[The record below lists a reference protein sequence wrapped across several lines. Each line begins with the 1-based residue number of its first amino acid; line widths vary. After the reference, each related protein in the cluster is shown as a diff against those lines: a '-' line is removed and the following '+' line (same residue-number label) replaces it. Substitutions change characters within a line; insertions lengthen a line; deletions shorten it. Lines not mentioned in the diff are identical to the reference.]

1 MLELS
6 IEILAQKRHKCYI
19 CKKNTIQTF
28 QNRHDGLCNR
38 VNAGNR
44 KSIFGRQLRTTAL
57 ANLNCV
63 TARWSRDLFSAT
75 FFSQRS
81 LKMHGHSLQCA
92 SNCFT
97 ILKGPCKKL
106 ILTKELRERKKIA
119 RAKSER
125 WNRSQIQNALQIS
138 KVRVNQRRKGQK
150 SLIALKLSD
159 MKNNWQ
165 REIKMHSSPSP

>member
-19 CKKNTIQTF
+19 CKKKNTIQTF

-97 ILKGPCKKL
+97 ILKGPCKK
-106 ILTKELRERKKIA
+106 IYSDKRVT
-119 RAKSER
+119 RAKENSA
-125 WNRSQIQNALQIS
+125 SQIRKMEQVANS
-138 KVRVNQRRKGQK
+138 KRPPNLKSPCQSKTQRAKIVNC
-150 SLIALKLSD
+150 
-159 MKNNWQ
+159 
-165 REIKMHSSPSP
+165 P